1 MQINESK
8 IGRVTVIKVQGQ
20 AILNEKPEQL
30 SQVTRNR
37 LQAGDRLF
45 VVNLSDCIR
54 MDSTGLG
61 ELVKAHKLV
70 SDCEGMLKLAKVPP
84 VLRSLLS
91 VTNLEQIVEIFES
104 EQAAINS
111 FGA

>member
-1 MQINESK
+1 MQVNERK
-8 IGRVTVIKVQGQ
+8 IGRITVLKVEGQ
-20 AILNEKPEQL
+20 AILNEKPELL
-30 SQVTRNR
+30 SQTTRDR

-45 VVNLSDCIR
+45 IVNLAECMR

-61 ELVKAHKLV
+61 ELVKTQKLV
-70 SDCEGMLKLAKVPP
+70 SGCEGVLKLAKVPP
-84 VLRSLLS
+84 MLRSLFS